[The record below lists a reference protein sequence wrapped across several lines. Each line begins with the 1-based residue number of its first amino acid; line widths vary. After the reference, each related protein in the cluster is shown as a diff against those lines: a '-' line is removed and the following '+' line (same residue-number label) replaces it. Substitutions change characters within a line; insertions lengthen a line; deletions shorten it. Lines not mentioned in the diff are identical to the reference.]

1 MHEKLWSLEN
11 RQNTYRTLDNLWD
24 MDNLWD
30 WGMSS
35 YLLYCGFKWLKT
47 VENFDVNSISKKSST
62 NNILEVDLNILKST
76 LST

>member
-1 MHEKLWSLEN
+1 
-11 RQNTYRTLDNLWD
+11 
-24 MDNLWD
+24 
-30 WGMSS
+30 MSS